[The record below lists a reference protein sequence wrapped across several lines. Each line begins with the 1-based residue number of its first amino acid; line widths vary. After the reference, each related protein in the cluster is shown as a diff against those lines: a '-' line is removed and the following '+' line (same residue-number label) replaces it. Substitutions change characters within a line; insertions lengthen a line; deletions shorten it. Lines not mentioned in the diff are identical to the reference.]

1 MEKKEFIEMQERINN
16 ELRDLYRQQDK
27 KRYEL
32 DKLRDD
38 WCHELCNQYQ
48 QYKGKRV
55 KIVFER
61 KMERHGNSEHVER
74 KEVEGFLVGFS
85 YRHRYGSDIM
95 PVVAKIKKDGT
106 PSKNFFSYWEM
117 YSWNEIVSVTEV

>member
-1 MEKKEFIEMQERINN
+1 MEKNEFIENQKQIEE

-27 KRYEL
+27 KRDEL

-38 WCHELCNQYQ
+38 WCQELCKQYQ
-48 QYKGKRV
+48 QYKDKRV

-85 YRHRYGSDIM
+85 YKRRYTSDIM
-95 PVVAKIKKDGT
+95 PDVAKVKKDGT
-106 PSKNFFSYWEM
+106 PSKNLFADWEM
-117 YSWNEIVSVTEV
+117 YSWQEIVSVTEV